1 MKKAVE
7 FTDNNF
13 TDSVA
18 SGITLVDFWA
28 PWCGPCKMIGPIVED
43 IATEYEGK
51 IKVGKMDIDENEVT
65 PTNFGIR
72 AIPTIM
78 IFKDGAMVDHHVG
91 LLTKHDLKLK
101 IDKALQN

>member
-13 TDSVA
+13 SDSVS
-18 SGITLVDFWA
+18 SGITVVDFWA

-43 IATEYEGK
+43 IANEYEGK

-65 PTNFGIR
+65 PTNLGIR

-78 IFKDGAMVDHHVG
+78 IFKDGTMVDHHVG
-91 LLTKHDLKLK
+91 LLTKHDLKVK
-101 IDKALQN
+101 IDKALLN